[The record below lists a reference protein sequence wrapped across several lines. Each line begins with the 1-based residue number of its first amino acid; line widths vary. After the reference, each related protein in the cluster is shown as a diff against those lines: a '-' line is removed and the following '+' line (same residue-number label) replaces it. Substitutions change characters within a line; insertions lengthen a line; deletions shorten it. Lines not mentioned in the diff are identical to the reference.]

1 LRSLTIVPVL
11 AIGLSGHTMA
21 QQPSNTHYYL
31 GMFKYADNAIKAMM
45 ENPQDRSAAARKLI
59 EGLGGKLDGAYF
71 YATSGDW
78 DGIVLV
84 ELPDSVTAEA
94 LYMTVQA
101 TGNFQKQAIIP
112 LVTGEQFKAAMEK
125 AQQAKTGYTPPT
137 MTK

>member
-1 LRSLTIVPVL
+1 MIAPVL
-11 AIGLSGHTMA
+11 AIGLAGHTMA
-21 QQPSNTHYYL
+21 QQPSNMHCCL
-31 GMFKYADNAIKAMM
+31 GMFKYADNAVKAMM

-78 DGIVLV
+78 DGIVQI

-101 TGNFQKQAIIP
+101 TGNFQKQAVACDRRAIQSGD
-112 LVTGEQFKAAMEK
+112 GEGATSEDRLHAADHDEIVL
-125 AQQAKTGYTPPT
+125 GDL
-137 MTK
+137 